1 MAVNRIKPLIL
12 SLGALVLLSACAETQ
27 LIAHTAKRISKP
39 EPQSP
44 VSGKYKIGN
53 PYQIKGVWYYPK
65 ESFDHVETGIASWYG
80 RKFHLKKTA
89 NGEVFDMN
97 ELTAAHRT
105 LQMPSYVQVTNL
117 ENGRSLKLR
126 VNDRG
131 PFAHGRIIDVSRRA
145 AQLLGFERKGTARV
159 RVRILGAE
167 SRALAQRLTGSGTQV
182 ARADLPIR
190 SDVQFAKPGVASET
204 LAPPPGAVSNAP
216 AGITPRRRVAVRQE
230 RVTVAPPQP
239 DGSVTVERV
248 EDTDI
253 YVQAGAFL
261 RWDNAHR
268 VRAILFQIRDVKI
281 TSFIDGERE
290 FFRVRSGPHRH
301 VEDADRVLETMIHLG
316 YDNARIVV
324 E

>member
-1 MAVNRIKPLIL
+1 MAVYPIKPLIL
-12 SLGALVLLSACAETQ
+12 SLGALLLLSACAETQ

-39 EPQSP
+39 EPKSP
-44 VSGKYKIGN
+44 VSGIYKVGN
-53 PYQIKGVWYYPK
+53 PYQIKKVWYYPK

-80 RKFHLKKTA
+80 SKFHLKKTA
-89 NGEVFDMN
+89 NGEIFDMN

-105 LQMPSYVQVTNL
+105 LQMPSFVQVTNL

-131 PFAHGRIIDVSRRA
+131 PFAHGRIIDLSRRA
-145 AQLLGFERKGTARV
+145 AQLLGFERQGTARV
-159 RVRILGAE
+159 RVRVLGAE

-190 SDVQFAKPGVASET
+190 SDVQVAKPGVASET

-216 AGITPRRRVAVRQE
+216 LDVAPRRQVAVRQE

-239 DGSVTVERV
+239 DGLVTVV
-248 EDTDI
+248 SVADTNL
-253 YVQAGAFL
+253 YVQAGAFT
-261 RWDNAHR
+261 RWDNANR
-268 VRAILFQIRDVKI
+268 VKAMLFRIRDVKI
-281 TSFIDGERE
+281 TSHIVGERE

-301 VEDADRVLETMIHLG
+301 VDAADRVLEAMIQLG
-316 YDNARIVV
+316 YDNAQIVV

>member
-1 MAVNRIKPLIL
+1 MAVYPIKPLIL
-12 SLGALVLLSACAETQ
+12 SLGALFLLSACAETQ

-39 EPQSP
+39 EPKSP
-44 VSGKYKIGN
+44 VSGIYKVGN
-53 PYQIKGVWYYPK
+53 PYQIKNVWYYPK

-80 RKFHLKKTA
+80 SKFHLKKTA
-89 NGEVFDMN
+89 NGEIFDMN

-105 LQMPSYVQVTNL
+105 LQMPSFVQVTNL

-131 PFAHGRIIDVSRRA
+131 PFAHGRIIDLSRRA
-145 AQLLGFERKGTARV
+145 AQLLGFERQGTARV

-190 SDVQFAKPGVASET
+190 SDVQVAKPGVASET

-216 AGITPRRRVAVRQE
+216 LDVAPRRQVAVRQE

-239 DGSVTVERV
+239 DGLVTVVRV
-248 EDTDI
+248 ADTNL
-253 YVQAGAFL
+253 YVQAGAFT
-261 RWDNAHR
+261 RWDNANR
-268 VRAILFQIRDVKI
+268 VKAMLFRIRDVKI
-281 TSFIDGERE
+281 TSYIVGERE

-301 VEDADRVLETMIHLG
+301 VDAADRVLETMIQLG

>member
-1 MAVNRIKPLIL
+1 MAANRIKPLIL
-12 SLGALVLLSACAETQ
+12 SLGALFLLSACAETQ
-27 LIAHTAKRISKP
+27 LIAHTAKRMSKP
-39 EPQSP
+39 EPRSS
-44 VSGKYKIGN
+44 VFGKYKVGN

-105 LQMPSYVQVTNL
+105 LQMPSFVQVTNL

-159 RVRILGAE
+159 RVRVLGAE
-167 SRALAQRLTGSGTQV
+167 SRAIAQRLTGSGTQV
-182 ARADLPIR
+182 ARANLPIR
-190 SDVQFAKPGVASET
+190 SDVQVAKPGVASQT

-216 AGITPRRRVAVRQE
+216 VEAAPRRRVAVRQE

-239 DGSVTVERV
+239 DGLVTVESV
-248 EDTDI
+248 ADTDI
-253 YVQAGAFL
+253 YVQAGAFV
-261 RWDNAHR
+261 RWDNANRVKHR
-268 VRAILFQIRDVKI
+268 LFQIRDVKI
-281 TSFIDGERE
+281 TSYIIGGKE

-301 VEDADRVLETMIHLG
+301 VAEADRVLEIMIHLG
-316 YDNARIVV
+316 YDNAQIIVD
-324 E
+324 